1 MEFGLL
7 DVNGDTLV
15 AADLKLTFSKTG
27 TITDKNGHSIPF
39 TVTNG
44 THNLPSTYA
53 LEFKYTWNEEGVY
66 EPFTIAVNIDLDDYK
81 TLANGRCTGKIDYT
95 STWVNAFDPNAS
107 YNNYPNISGPSGS
120 IDFDMFFYG
129 PEYESLSIL
138 GIGVIVFG
146 FWGIIK
152 IAAELFLGIDVF
164 NPEDVKEL
172 NELGIMI
179 VHITLYVVLTVDI
192 ILRII
197 VGIKAKR
204 EEHGRKT
211 GRGYLVIILWLVLS
225 SSVNVTAAAWEIITM
240 RAAFFEYFVAIF
252 MELSSLVVS
261 LEVFIAAVSVRRYRR
276 KHLVGRSR

>member
-1 MEFGLL
+1 MEITQDTKPIL
-7 DVNGDTLV
+7 DNSPEAVRYRR
-15 AADLKLTFSKTG
+15 
-27 TITDKNGHSIPF
+27 
-39 TVTNG
+39 
-44 THNLPSTYA
+44 NLNT
-53 LEFKYTWNEEGVY
+53 
-66 EPFTIAVNIDLDDYK
+66 
-81 TLANGRCTGKIDYT
+81 
-95 STWVNAFDPNAS
+95 
-107 YNNYPNISGPSGS
+107 
-120 IDFDMFFYG
+120 
-129 PEYESLSIL
+129 LSIL

-179 VHITLYVVLTVDI
+179 VHITLYIVLTVDI
-192 ILRII
+192 FLRII
-197 VGIKAKR
+197 VEIKAKR

-261 LEVFIAAVSVRRYRR
+261 LEVFIAAVSIRRYRR